1 LTENSQLYKSDYDN
15 LPPDEKAVWN
25 YDHYR
30 RTRAAIDK
38 YFVSYGLDTAMIV
51 GMMERA
57 KESDIRYDI
66 MIRVIDAKLLPPYSQ
81 ELSEIESLFADLFDE
96 VLRPLPLEYEDEQ
109 KNRRIVN
116 IGHF

>member
-1 LTENSQLYKSDYDN
+1 MNLSKQYKKAYDT
-15 LPPDEKAVWN
+15 LPADEKSAWN
-25 YDHYR
+25 FDHYR

-38 YFVSYGLDTAMIV
+38 YFVAYGLDIAMIV
-51 GMMERA
+51 AMMERA
-57 KESDIRYDI
+57 KESDIRYDT
-66 MIRVIDAKLLPPYSQ
+66 MIRLIDAKLLPPYSQ

-109 KNRRIVN
+109 KKRRIVN